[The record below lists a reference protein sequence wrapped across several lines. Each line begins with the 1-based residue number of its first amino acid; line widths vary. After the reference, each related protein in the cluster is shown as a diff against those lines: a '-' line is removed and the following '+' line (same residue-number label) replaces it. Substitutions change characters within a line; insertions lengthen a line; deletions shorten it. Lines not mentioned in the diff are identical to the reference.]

1 VTRTLITG
9 GAGFIGSHC
18 VRRAVGR
25 GDRVTVL
32 DDLSRRGSASR
43 LEALRSELGDD
54 AFTFA
59 QVSVTDAVAVAE
71 CCRGCDV
78 VFHMAGQVAV
88 TDSIRDPRHDFAVN
102 ALGTLNVLE
111 GLRAHSPAATLVHA
125 STNKV
130 YGALSR
136 YPVEEA
142 ATRYIVPARPRGI
155 DESEPVDPHTPY
167 ACSNAAADQYVRDYA
182 RLYGLRTIVFRQSCI
197 YGPGQLGSEDQGWV
211 AWLMR
216 ATLRGDEVCIFGD
229 GRQVRDLL
237 FVDDLLDAFDLAVAH
252 AERAKGRAYNI
263 GGGPEMT
270 LSIWVEFSSLLADL
284 VGPLPVVHLAPWR
297 PSDQRVYVSDIGRA
311 AEELGWR
318 PRTSLR
324 QGLTRLRDWL
334 RAQPRL

>member
-1 VTRTLITG
+1 MTRTLITG

-32 DDLSRRGSASR
+32 DDLSRGGSAGR
-43 LEALRSELGDD
+43 LQGLRTELGDD
-54 AFTFA
+54 AFTFT
-59 QVSVTDAVAVAE
+59 QVSVTDAAAVAD
-71 CCRGCDV
+71 CCRDCDV

-111 GLRAHSPAATLVHA
+111 GLRVHSPAATLIHA

-136 YPVEEA
+136 YRCEEM
-142 ATRYIVPARPRGI
+142 ATRYVMAARPRGI
-155 DESEPVDPHTPY
+155 DEREPIDPHTPY

-216 ATLRGDEVCIFGD
+216 AALRGDDVCIFGD
-229 GRQVRDLL
+229 GKQVRDLL

-252 AERAKGRAYNI
+252 GERVTGRAYNV

-270 LSIWVEFSSLLADL
+270 LSIWHEFSGVLADL
-284 VGPLPVVHLAPWR
+284 VGPLPRVQLAPWR
-297 PSDQRVYVSDIGRA
+297 PSDQRVYVSDISRA

-324 QGLTRLRDWL
+324 EGLTRLRDWL
-334 RAQPRL
+334 GPRLRP